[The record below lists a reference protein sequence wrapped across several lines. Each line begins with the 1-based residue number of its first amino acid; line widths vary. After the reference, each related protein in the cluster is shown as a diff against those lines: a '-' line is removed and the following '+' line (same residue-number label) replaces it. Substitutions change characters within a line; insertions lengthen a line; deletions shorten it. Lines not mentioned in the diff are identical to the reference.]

1 MFQLEVTK
9 RFYASHGLY
18 DFRGEDELI
27 HEHHWK
33 VVVFAKA
40 ETLDISGCAID
51 FHEVDHLLNKVLSRF
66 QGACFND
73 HAPFDVLSPSA
84 ENIAKYLHEELN
96 LSLKSN
102 LAAIFRVMVCE
113 DEEHCASYESH

>member
-1 MFQLEVTK
+1 MFSLEVTQ

-18 DFRGEDELI
+18 DFRGEDEAI

-33 VVVFAKA
+33 VVVFAEA

-51 FHEVDHLLNKVLSRF
+51 FHEVDHQLNQLLQPF
-66 QGACFND
+66 QGGCFNG

-84 ENIAKYLHEELN
+84 ENIAQYFFTA
-96 LSLKSN
+96 LSK
-102 LAAIFRVMVCE
+102 IFNNDRVRITRFTACE
-113 DEEHCASYESH
+113 DDEHCASYSE